1 MCGAELETELLGIRE
16 VVDAAVGYIHVR
28 GVNREERLLDLPNRV
43 RDVVELSI
51 HRGRR
56 WP

>member
-16 VVDAAVGYIHVR
+16 AANAAVGYIHAR
-28 GVNREERLLDLPNRV
+28 GANREECLLDLPNRI

-56 WP
+56 RP